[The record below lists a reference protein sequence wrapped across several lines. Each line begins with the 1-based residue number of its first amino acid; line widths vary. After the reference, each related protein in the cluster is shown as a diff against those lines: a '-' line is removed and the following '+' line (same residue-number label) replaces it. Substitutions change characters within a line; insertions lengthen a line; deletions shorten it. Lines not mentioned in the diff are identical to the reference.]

1 MSHPFLSEAWIN
13 AARDIRHKYADSV
26 PTIEALVRINVITT
40 KVPFGEGNINAYIN
54 TSEGSLDME
63 LGQLESPDLTIT
75 TDYDTAR
82 QLFVDQDPTASM
94 QAFMGGRIKVEG
106 DITRLMMLQTTLQQ
120 PLRRLLPSLHYAVA
134 SLRVPE
140 RSVLCN
146 LAANTAATLAV
157 TAPASNARP

>member
-54 TSEGSLDME
+54 TSEGSLDMD

-106 DITRLMMLQTTLQQ
+106 DITRLMMLQTTMPQTDITFE
-120 PLRRLLPSLHYAVA
+120 VA
-134 SLRVPE
+134 
-140 RSVLCN
+140 
-146 LAANTAATLAV
+146 AAIKAITA
-157 TAPASNARP
+157 